1 MLLLFRDN
9 QSIQKNLKVQT
20 DNEVLAIVSSS
31 VNQEMITPLKCV
43 LQIITKIR
51 DSNTNERTD
60 FDLKMVQNTSTLLL
74 NQVRSNLDRSLIMM
88 DMFSPHLEE
97 ILQFEFIES
106 TVDILSTTAS
116 LQDIKIEFVQEQKH
130 DKIVIIDK
138 LRVQQILIN
147 LLSNAIKF

>member
-1 MLLLFRDN
+1 
-9 QSIQKNLKVQT
+9 
-20 DNEVLAIVSSS
+20 
-31 VNQEMITPLKCV
+31 
-43 LQIITKIR
+43 
-51 DSNTNERTD
+51 
-60 FDLKMVQNTSTLLL
+60 
-74 NQVRSNLDRSLIMM
+74 MM

-116 LQDIKIEFVQEQKH
+116 LQDIKIEFVQEKKH

-147 LLSNAIKF
+147 LLSNAIKFSNKGQQIYVYASYLKLTTSTLQLLVKVQDRGTGLLAEDVFEREG